1 MNRKAILPLL
11 LAQIPAV
18 LPTQQG
24 RSCLYH
30 TAPDTPDQI
39 DLARLQQAV
48 DLVSELG
55 RHIASPGT
63 PSYRQTA
70 REDAG
75 NYVYRQTRQNVIYFG
90 SSLTGSEA
98 YIGAAGIWDDR

>member
-63 PSYRQTA
+63 LPGRTREITSTA
-70 REDAG
+70 RPG
-75 NYVYRQTRQNVIYFG
+75 RM
-90 SSLTGSEA
+90 
-98 YIGAAGIWDDR
+98 